1 MATQVQF
8 RRGTTTQNNSFTGAA
23 GEISVNTTLNVI
35 RVHDG
40 STAGGFELAKSNLS
54 NIADVGVITAT
65 DFNSTSDIKLKEN
78 IHSIDNPLNKVMQI
92 NGVGFRWKDTKEN
105 SFGVIAQ
112 DIEEVLPELVK
123 NNDHTKT
130 VNYNG
135 LIGVLIEA
143 VKEQQR
149 QILELKAQL
158 NDK

>member
-1 MATQVQF
+1 MANKTRLHANFATGSNIFVDIANS
-8 RRGTTTQNNSFTGAA
+8 RVGVGTTVPS
-23 GEISVNTTLNVI
+23 TTLQVS
-35 RVHDG
+35 G
-40 STAGGFELAKSNLS
+40 T
-54 NIADVGVITAT
+54 ITCT
-65 DFNSTSDIKLKEN
+65 DINSTSDIKLKEN
-78 IHSIDNPLNKVMQI
+78 IHSIDNPLDKVMQI
-92 NGVGFRWKDTKEN
+92 NGVGFRWKDTKEEAL
-105 SFGVIAQ
+105 GVIAQ

-123 NNDHTKT
+123 NNEHTKT

>member
-1 MATQVQF
+1 MANKTRLHANFATGSNIFVDIANS
-8 RRGTTTQNNSFTGAA
+8 RVGVGTTVPS
-23 GEISVNTTLNVI
+23 TTLQVS
-35 RVHDG
+35 G
-40 STAGGFELAKSNLS
+40 T
-54 NIADVGVITAT
+54 ITCT
-65 DFNSTSDIKLKEN
+65 DINSTSDIKLKEN
-78 IHSIDNPLNKVMQI
+78 IHSINNPLDKVMQI
-92 NGVGFRWKDTKEN
+92 NGVGFRWKDTKEEAL
-105 SFGVIAQ
+105 GVIAQ

-123 NNDHTKT
+123 ENDHHKS